1 MSVVAKDVQVNS
13 VIDLDGPQGNA
24 FVLLGIAGQTMIKS
38 GFDKRMQDII
48 LNEMR
53 SRDYIN
59 LLKTFEKYFAICRD
73 CKFGISCIDKKYA
86 VVLRYN
92 SFTVYSNRILAE
104 KS

>member
-48 LNEMR
+48 LNEMK

-59 LLKTFEKYFAICRD
+59 LLKTFEKYFGSAYTLQTSKSEYLD
-73 CKFGISCIDKKYA
+73 AFM
-86 VVLRYN
+86 V
-92 SFTVYSNRILAE
+92 E
-104 KS
+104 KPA